1 MPIPDYQSLM
11 LPVLKLAEGGE
22 IQVRE
27 ATDRLAEQLRLTPEE
42 RAIMLPSGGRTLLAN
57 RMHWAKSYMLKAGL
71 VHAPRRG
78 YFTIT
83 DRGRELLAG
92 NPARIDNETL
102 MRFEEFR
109 EFLEKSRS
117 SSASEDQ
124 AEPAGEGKRASTA
137 PNMSAVLSNQTPD
150 EAIRS
155 AVHAIEETLAKDL
168 IDRILAASPAFFEN
182 AVVSLLLAMGYGGSR
197 EDAGRAIGRS
207 GDGGLDGVID
217 EDALGLDRVYVQAK
231 RYAPENA
238 VGEPEIRGF
247 AGSLGAVKANKG
259 VFVTT
264 SRFTRSAEDFV
275 VRTPN
280 KIVLI
285 DGDMLATLM
294 IRYGVGVRTEQTILV
309 KKIDEDFFLD
319 E

>member
-1 MPIPDYQSLM
+1 MRIPDYQSLM
-11 LPVLKLAEGGE
+11 MPVLKLAADGE
-22 IQVRE
+22 IHVGD
-27 ATDRLAEQLRLTPEE
+27 AADRLAQQLALTPEE
-42 RAIMLPSGGRTLLAN
+42 RATMLSSGRQTLLSN

-71 VHAPRRG
+71 VRSTRRG
-78 YFTIT
+78 YFAIT
-83 DRGRELLAG
+83 DRGREVLAG
-92 NPARIDNETL
+92 EPTRIDNDLL

-109 EFLEKSRS
+109 DFLAKSRS
-117 SSASEDQ
+117 PTSSADPAELSRDNRPVAEVPTPAVVPSE
-124 AEPAGEGKRASTA
+124 
-137 PNMSAVLSNQTPD
+137 QTPD

-155 AVHAIEETLAKDL
+155 AVRAIEETLAKDL
-168 IDRILAASPAFFEN
+168 IDRILAASPVFFES
-182 AVVSLLLAMGYGGSR
+182 AVVALLLAMGYGGSR
-197 EDAGRAIGRS
+197 EDAGRTIGRS

-231 RYAPENA
+231 RYAPDNP
-238 VGEPEIRGF
+238 VGEPEIRAF
-247 AGSLGAVKANKG
+247 AGSLGAAKANKG

-264 SRFTRSAEDFV
+264 SRFTRSAHDFV

-285 DGDMLATLM
+285 DGDTLASLM

-309 KKIDEDFFLD
+309 KKVDEDFFLD

>member
-11 LPVLKLAEGGE
+11 LPVLKLAEAGE
-22 IQVRE
+22 IHVRD
-27 ATDRLAEQLRLTPEE
+27 ATDRLAQELALTPDE
-42 RAIMLPSGGRTLLAN
+42 RATMLPSGRQTLLSN
-57 RMHWAKSYMLKAGL
+57 RMHWAKTYMQKAGL
-71 VHAPRRG
+71 VRSTRRG
-78 YFTIT
+78 HFAIT
-83 DRGRELLAG
+83 DRGREVLASK
-92 NPARIDNETL
+92 PARVDNDLL
-102 MRFEEFR
+102 MRFEGFR
-109 EFLEKSRS
+109 DFRTKSRDGTIEEDPPGTA
-117 SSASEDQ
+117 SATS
-124 AEPAGEGKRASTA
+124 PAAGKSATA
-137 PNMSAVLSNQTPD
+137 LEMTEETPD

-155 AVHAIEETLAKDL
+155 AVRAIEETLAKDL

-231 RYAPENA
+231 RYAPDNA
-238 VGEPEIRGF
+238 VGEPEIRAF

-285 DGDMLATLM
+285 DGDMLASLM

-309 KKIDEDFFLD
+309 KKLDEDFFLD